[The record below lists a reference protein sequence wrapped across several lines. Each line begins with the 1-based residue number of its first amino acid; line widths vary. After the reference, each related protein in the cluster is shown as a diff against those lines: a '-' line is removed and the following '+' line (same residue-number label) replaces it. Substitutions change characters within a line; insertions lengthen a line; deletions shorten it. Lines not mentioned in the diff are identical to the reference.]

1 MRRGNRTGKAL
12 GSALVAVAMCL
23 FTVAQN
29 QPAMP
34 PSGKAK
40 NHPAAAQNQEK
51 PLTPPEAQVLVR
63 NVIERQMEADEAG
76 GGPAFRWV
84 LKTNSKRGILTKEL
98 IDTKEGLVARL
109 LAVNDRPPTAE
120 ERKADDD
127 RLNKLLRDPDARQQ
141 KLKQQQEDDKRT
153 RKMVRALA
161 DAFLYEFDG
170 RPEGPVGPLIL
181 LKFRPNPQY
190 DPPSRDLQVFQ
201 GMTGTMLIDPRAER
215 LVEID
220 ATLFRDVNF
229 GWGILGHL
237 DKGGEFMVRQADVTG
252 KGDWQIIAMK
262 LHFDGK
268 ALIFK
273 PIHIRDDD
281 TAANFRVV
289 PSDLTFSQGVALLR
303 TQETPVAETNSRQ

>member
-1 MRRGNRTGKAL
+1 MQLRTRWAKAL
-12 GSALVAVAMCL
+12 GSVVVSAAMCL
-23 FTVAQN
+23 ITLAQN
-29 QPAMP
+29 RPATP
-34 PSGKAK
+34 
-40 NHPAAAQNQEK
+40 PAAKATNHTTAPENLDK
-51 PLTPPEAQVLVR
+51 PLTPSEAQALVR
-63 NVIERQMEADEAG
+63 NAIEKQMQADEAG
-76 GGPAFRWV
+76 GGPAFRWI
-84 LKTNSKRGILTKEL
+84 LKTNGKRGIQTKEL

-109 LAVNDRPPTAE
+109 LAVNDRPPTTE

-127 RLNKLLRDPDARQQ
+127 RLNKLLWDPGARQQ

-161 DAFLYEFDG
+161 DAFLYEFES
-170 RPEGPVGPLIL
+170 RPEGPAGPLVR
-181 LKFRPNPQY
+181 LKFKPDPNY
-190 DPPSRDLQVFQ
+190 DPPSRELQVFQ

-220 ATLFRDVNF
+220 ANLFRDVNF

-252 KGDWQIIAMK
+252 KGDWQIVAMR
-262 LHFDGK
+262 LRFDGK

-281 TAANFRVV
+281 TATDFHLV
-289 PSDLTFSQGVALLR
+289 PGDLTFAQGLELLR
-303 TQETPVAETNSRQ
+303 KPSGAEETK